1 MFEALNQIDTRLFL
15 FINGQHSPFW
25 DVVMWWA
32 SDKFIWIPLY
42 ILVLWFLIKQNTG
55 KVSLLLLTIVL
66 LVLVSD
72 QCANLSKFIFARL
85 RPSQEPSL
93 EGMIHLLYY
102 YKGGAFGFYSAHASN
117 AFAVAVFVITLI
129 GKKTKW
135 LIPVLLAYAL
145 VVSYSRIYL
154 GIHYPGDVLAGVLMG
169 LVIGYAM
176 SRIYLKISGS
186 KRKSMQHHN
195 S

>member
-1 MFEALNQIDTRLFL
+1 MFAALNHIDTSLFL
-15 FINGQHSPFW
+15 FLNGQHSPFW

-66 LVLVSD
+66 LVLASD

-93 EGMIHLLYY
+93 EGMIHLLYN
-102 YKGGAFGFYSAHASN
+102 YKGGAFGFYSAHASSS
-117 AFAVAVFVITLI
+117 FAVAVFVIKLI

-135 LIPVLLAYAL
+135 LIPVLLAYAVL
-145 VVSYSRIYL
+145 VSYSRIYL
-154 GIHYPGDVLAGVLMG
+154 GVHYPGDVLAGVLMG
-169 LVIGYAM
+169 LFIGYAM
-176 SRIYLKISGS
+176 SRIYLRISGS
-186 KRKSMQHHN
+186 NKE
-195 S
+195 

>member
-72 QCANLSKFIFARL
+72 QFANLSKFIFPPA
-85 RPSQEPSL
+85 SFA
-93 EGMIHLLYY
+93 GTFI
-102 YKGGAFGFYSAHASN
+102 GGYDPF
-117 AFAVAVFVITLI
+117 T
-129 GKKTKW
+129 
-135 LIPVLLAYAL
+135 VLLQRRSIWFLFGPCVQCICCGCFCDNTYRQKNEMANTCFTCL
-145 VVSYSRIYL
+145 CL
-154 GIHYPGDVLAGVLMG
+154 GGFLQQDIPWHSLPG
-169 LVIGYAM
+169 
-176 SRIYLKISGS
+176 
-186 KRKSMQHHN
+186 
-195 S
+195 